1 METKHSKVVKF
12 LNKQFEIDNLEVT
25 RSQILVAA
33 GAKNSGSY
41 STVDMTRRKL
51 ELMGFLKSD
60 NRGNYKILKKI
71 PEQLMSSDLDLL
83 SYSSKALE
91 NVLSVLKEHDEV
103 FTIEQFIKF
112 YNDKFGKFH
121 WHDSRIILQEMEAIG
136 TTKSFSLTSP
146 LVNGFH
152 KTEEYKNFR
161 ALLRLGVISITA
173 MQCKQ
178 AYVVRNL
185 DAVKEFEYLK
195 DEF

>member
-1 METKHSKVVKF
+1 
-12 LNKQFEIDNLEVT
+12 
-25 RSQILVAA
+25 
-33 GAKNSGSY
+33 
-41 STVDMTRRKL
+41 
-51 ELMGFLKSD
+51 
-60 NRGNYKILKKI
+60 
-71 PEQLMSSDLDLL
+71 
-83 SYSSKALE
+83 
-91 NVLSVLKEHDEV
+91 
-103 FTIEQFIKF
+103 
-112 YNDKFGKFH
+112 
-121 WHDSRIILQEMEAIG
+121 MEAIG

-161 ALLRLGVISITA
+161 AILRLGVISITA

>member
-12 LNKQFEIDNLEVT
+12 LNKQFEIDNLVVT
-25 RSQILVAA
+25 RSQILIAA

-41 STVDMTRRKL
+41 STVDMIRKL

-60 NRGNYKILKKI
+60 NRGNYKILKRI

-121 WHDSRIILQEMEAIG
+121 WHDSRILLQEMEAIG

>member
-12 LNKQFEIDNLEVT
+12 LNKQFEIDNLVVT
-25 RSQILVAA
+25 RSQILIAA

-60 NRGNYKILKKI
+60 NRGNYKILKRI

-121 WHDSRIILQEMEAIG
+121 WHDSRILLQEMEAIG

-161 ALLRLGVISITA
+161 ALLELLVQR
-173 MQCKQ
+173 
-178 AYVVRNL
+178 RNFHI
-185 DAVKEFEYLK
+185 KSFHNS
-195 DEF
+195 

>member
-12 LNKQFEIDNLEVT
+12 LNKQFEIDNLEIT

-60 NRGNYKILKKI
+60 NRGNYKILKRI

-121 WHDSRIILQEMEAIG
+121 WHDSRILLQEMEAIG

-178 AYVVRNL
+178 VYVVRSL